1 MKRLALVRER
11 IQSSLAEL
19 DRVSVAKPARA
30 ERALVLRQWDAPQ
43 IDWFLAR
50 SDWQSVSRLAMTE
63 RAGAHDGVGGFAWA
77 TAAALL
83 SSGNIDE
90 ALIVG
95 GNTERVYVT
104 RLVRPE

>member
-1 MKRLALVRER
+1 
-11 IQSSLAEL
+11 
-19 DRVSVAKPARA
+19 
-30 ERALVLRQWDAPQ
+30 
-43 IDWFLAR
+43 
-50 SDWQSVSRLAMTE
+50 MTE

-104 RLVRPE
+104 RLVRRE